1 MGPNR
6 DPLMYTPDAT
16 PMVVGDRGLV
26 IRSYAARVNGQT
38 VTVPS
43 VYWSSRENMPALPA
57 SDWSVI
63 GPHPQVTVPSVSLF
77 CHRLELSP
85 PLNVTHLDVGD
96 FFEMR
101 LELL

>member
-38 VTVPS
+38 VYAPS
-43 VYWSSRENMPALPA
+43 PPS
-57 SDWSVI
+57 I
-63 GPHPQVTVPSVSLF
+63 GPLVRICSRFPRPIG
-77 CHRLELSP
+77 P
-85 PLNVTHLDVGD
+85 YW
-96 FFEMR
+96 
-101 LELL
+101 